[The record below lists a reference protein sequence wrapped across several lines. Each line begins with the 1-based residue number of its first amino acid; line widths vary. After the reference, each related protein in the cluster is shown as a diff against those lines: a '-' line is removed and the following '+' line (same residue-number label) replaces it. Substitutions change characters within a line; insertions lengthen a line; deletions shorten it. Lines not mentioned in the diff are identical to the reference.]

1 MLQIT
6 DGLDECAVMLLGDG
20 AGPAGTGNGEDKR
33 GLPDEAGEASW
44 SQGEGDGDTFTSIG
58 ALAGAVVRRLE
69 QDRAAR
75 IAPRETAR
83 APAGGNVA
91 PKAGRRPTITRG
103 GQMPTIGETHFFAT
117 ILAALANER
126 RDRGEALLGYIE
138 AEAGY
143 LRDRMPGTADTMRI
157 ACRDARRLR
166 ARDHAAAE

>member
-1 MLQIT
+1 MLQIAEGFGGHT
-6 DGLDECAVMLLGDG
+6 ATLRDRE
-20 AGPAGTGNGEDKR
+20 
-33 GLPDEAGEASW
+33 GLPVGAGEASW

-75 IAPRETAR
+75 IAPRCEPV

-91 PKAGRRPTITRG
+91 PKAGRRPTIARG

-117 ILAALANER
+117 ILAALASER
-126 RDRGEALLGYIE
+126 HDRGEALLGYIE

-143 LRDRMPGTADTMRI
+143 LRDKMPGTADTMRI